1 MHDAPPCRERGGAS
15 AARPTGPALRW
26 QSSYPISHLA
36 LTRRAGRV
44 VRSDGTREA
53 PPKPTTRMAET
64 RVQRGPRLALQPRS
78 NRSGGHNPMGRQVI
92 DRPVPELGLQCPVCV
107 RCDACEIGMVSMK
120 PASAGAVPASGKMPR
135 RPTEGKAVREIW
147 KYSL

>member
-1 MHDAPPCRERGGAS
+1 MTPHRAGS
-15 AARPTGPALRW
+15 AVGRWRLDPTGPALCW

-36 LTRRAGRV
+36 LTRRAGRA
-44 VRSDGTREA
+44 VRSDRTREA

-92 DRPVPELGLQCPVCV
+92 DRPVPEVGLQYPACA
-107 RCDACEIGMVSMK
+107 RCDACEVGMVSMK
-120 PASAGAVPASGKMPR
+120 PVSAGAVPASGKMPR
-135 RPTEGKAVREIW
+135 WPDEGKAVRAIC